1 MYEYLQMW
9 MYYHIVNI
17 ICQIFF
23 ETWGLC
29 MSTHIIP
36 LSVISIFSP
45 FEFQF
50 SSVMSDSLRPR
61 GLQHTRPPCPSSTP
75 GVYSNSRPLAVLPS
89 NHLIVCRTLLLPPVI
104 LPSIRVFSDKSAL
117 PSGGQSIGV
126 SASTSVFPMNI

>member
-17 ICQIFF
+17 TAKFF

-29 MSTHIIP
+29 MSMHIIP

-50 SSVMSDSLRPR
+50 SSVVSDPLWPC
-61 GLQHTRPPCPSSTP
+61 GLQDTRPPCPSSTP
-75 GVYSNSRPLAVLPS
+75 GVYSNSCPLAVLPS
-89 NHLIVCRTLLLPPVI
+89 NHFIDCCPLLLPPLI

-117 PSGGQSIGV
+117 PPGGQSIGV